1 MGKDDAYQSN
11 LPILTPS
18 QLKQSVINLGRSLFP
33 RPDFGIPLGSAT
45 GRGFPIHGKTIL
57 VGSGVVFGNGTY
69 LGGYWNH
76 VHPAPTPVND
86 VPPPPE
92 NKRPVVDTTPTPPG
106 LACYDSS
113 RSLSESQWQEIASRL
128 GVEVALIKAIAHC
141 ESDGVGFNSSGRPK
155 IRIEAS
161 WLRKFGIE
169 PPFKLFSN
177 SWEDFEKLLKK
188 GQSQS
193 QEKKYEIA
201 LIASTSFGIFQV
213 MGVAYLDFGTRV
225 ESDSKWGGWKK
236 KDDTLSPRN
245 PEKALDLLRRFKDAM
260 MCNEYNQAEYFVKVV
275 QGKRPLLRAMQQLEF
290 NPVTLR
296 PHDWCTIA
304 RLYNGPDF
312 VKNHPK
318 KGGYDMALI
327 DYYLDFGG
335 TKSKSARE
343 YRDKFE
349 GKKRPCQ
356 R

>member
-161 WLRKFGIE
+161 WLREFGIE

-177 SWEDFEKLLKK
+177 SWEHFEELLKE
-188 GQSQS
+188 GQMRD
-193 QEKKYEIA
+193 QEEEYEIA